1 MKQFKVD
8 EDEPQTWMYYYS
20 KVHMNEQVQKH
31 RVIYDYTRAQGFT
44 HLSVHINAVV
54 FSYIE
59 VQECT

>member
-1 MKQFKVD
+1 
-8 EDEPQTWMYYYS
+8 MYYYS

-31 RVIYDYTRAQGFT
+31 RVIYDYTSAHGFT
-44 HLSVHINAVV
+44 HLYVHINVVV